1 MLSRDESYF
10 NKLYSLNNKHCKVPG
25 AAKVFN
31 AKLLVVVV
39 VVVVAVVAV
48 VVAVVVVVVGLA
60 VVALVVVVVAHLV
73 DLLAL
78 KDVLTD

>member
-1 MLSRDESYF
+1 M
-10 NKLYSLNNKHCKVPG
+10 PG

-31 AKLLVVVV
+31 AKLLVV
-39 VVVVAVVAV
+39 AVVAV
-48 VVAVVVVVVGLA
+48 DVAVVVVVVGLA

-78 KDVLTD
+78 KDVLTDGQMDRQTDGHLHFLSCFRS

>member
-1 MLSRDESYF
+1 MQI
-10 NKLYSLNNKHCKVPG
+10 NKHCKVPG

-39 VVVVAVVAV
+39 VAV
-48 VVAVVVVVVGLA
+48 VVAVFVVVVGLA

>member
-1 MLSRDESYF
+1 MFDAKFLQY
-10 NKLYSLNNKHCKVPG
+10 NKHCKVPG

-31 AKLLVVVV
+31 AKLLV

-73 DLLAL
+73 DLLAQ

>member
-1 MLSRDESYF
+1 MLNPIWIDPVRQGTV
-10 NKLYSLNNKHCKVPG
+10 LVNKHCKGPG

-39 VVVVAVVAV
+39 AAVVAV
-48 VVAVVVVVVGLA
+48 VVVGLT

>member
-1 MLSRDESYF
+1 MSPRKIDFRQWKQNYV
-10 NKLYSLNNKHCKVPG
+10 KQNKHCKVPG
-25 AAKVFN
+25 TAKVFN
-31 AKLLVVVV
+31 AKLLV

-73 DLLAL
+73 DLLAK